1 MHRPLLLAMAVLSL
15 GGVPRAG
22 AAVPA
27 AARCEATAAAALAKL
42 AHRVEGRC
50 TTASVQA
57 AGFGALATPAALVA
71 RLAESCAGEPATLA
85 ARTFGGPQ
93 AAVLVGATSAD
104 ASCLGAAYK
113 EGSALIKATAR
124 AQGGCIQRTHAGGS
138 CNVASTAARV
148 SA

>member
-27 AARCEATAAAALAKL
+27 AARCEATALVACVQRVAVAERRCYLATKAPCPPGDARVAAALAKL

-104 ASCLGAAYK
+104 ASCLG
-113 EGSALIKATAR
+113 
-124 AQGGCIQRTHAGGS
+124 
-138 CNVASTAARV
+138 
-148 SA
+148 